1 MIASPQKPDGFTL
14 IELLVTI
21 AIIGIL
27 ASLALVAVQSSMES
41 ARRTKCLANLRQIGM
56 ALKTYANDNN
66 QLYPVTSNPDDEY
79 KTWDQKLLEA
89 GLLAKGAFV
98 CPSDN
103 VRRTVPGDPRSY
115 AYNGYFGDVRDD
127 GLTIKGVG
135 MQMNKKLSEVIL
147 VADRGGAP
155 SVINRSDCASA
166 YCNSDCLANHDFKGA
181 NYIFCD
187 LHATWMK
194 DSGDYGQAEDSA
206 GDRLWK
212 KHWPCRE

>member
-1 MIASPQKPDGFTL
+1 MIASPQKSAGFTL

-27 ASLALVAVQSSMES
+27 ASLALVGIQSSMES

-56 ALKTYANDNN
+56 ALKAYANDNN

-89 GLLAKGAFV
+89 GLLDKRAFV

-103 VRRTVPGDPRSY
+103 VRRTVPGEPRSY
-115 AYNGYFGDVRDD
+115 GYNGYFGDVRDD

-147 VADRGGAP
+147 VADCGGP
-155 SVINRSDCASA
+155 SAVINRSDFASA
-166 YCNSDCLANHDFKGA
+166 YRNADCLANHDSKGA
-181 NYIFCD
+181 NYIFLD

-194 DSGDYGQAEDSA
+194 DSGNWGQLADSD
-206 GDRLWK
+206 GEKLWK